1 MHDLASRA
9 ACSRPLPPYP
19 HIITASHHHIT
30 PPGPA
35 DAAAGHLPIAETFY
49 SIQGEGTLAGVPSF
63 FIRVSGCNLRCAWC
77 DTPYASWNPEGE
89 PRPIDQL
96 VAEAAATPAR
106 HAVITGGEP
115 MIFPAVADLCR
126 ALRARG
132 LHITIETAGTVDRDV
147 DADLMSISPK
157 LSTSTPADEDPRA
170 PTGAWRARHEAR
182 RINLPALQSLID
194 RAPDR
199 QLKFV
204 VCAPSD
210 LAEIESLLSQLRHWR
225 ADDVL
230 LMPEGVT
237 PPTAETRAWIA
248 AECLRRGWR
257 YCPRLHIELFGNKRG
272 M

>member
-1 MHDLASRA
+1 MRSSRVL
-9 ACSRPLPPYP
+9 PLCLPYP
-19 HIITASHHHIT
+19 HIITASPHPIT
-30 PPGPA
+30 PHASAPPA
-35 DAAAGHLPIAETFY
+35 TLPIAETFY
-49 SIQGEGTLAGVPSF
+49 SIQGEGKLAGTPSF

-77 DTPYASWNPEGE
+77 DTPYASWSPEGE
-89 PRPIDQL
+89 PCPIETL
-96 VAEAAATPAR
+96 VAKAVATPAR
-106 HAVITGGEP
+106 HTVITGGEP
-115 MIFPAVADLCR
+115 MIFAPVADLCR

-132 LHITIETAGTVDRDV
+132 LHITIETAGTVDRPV
-147 DADLMSISPK
+147 ECDLLSISPK
-157 LSTSTPADEDPRA
+157 LSTSTPAADDPRD
-170 PTGAWRARHEAR
+170 PTGARRARHEAR

-257 YCPRLHIELFGNKRG
+257 YCPRLHIELFGNTRG
-272 M
+272 T